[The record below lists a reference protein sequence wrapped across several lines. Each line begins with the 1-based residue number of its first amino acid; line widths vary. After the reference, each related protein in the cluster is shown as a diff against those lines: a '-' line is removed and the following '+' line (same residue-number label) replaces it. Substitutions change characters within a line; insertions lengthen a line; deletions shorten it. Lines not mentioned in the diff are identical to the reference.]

1 MSAREEALE
10 QHVPGTIKLFLWVWV
25 ALVIMTGLETFLA
38 YEDMALLIM
47 LTLLMGLSVIK
58 TGFIV
63 SYFMHM
69 RFERMGL
76 FLIVVPV
83 VVFVLCIILIFFYP
97 DSVRLMHMQ
106 PR

>member
-76 FLIVVPV
+76 FLVVVPA